1 MTTPAPGEES
11 STTVRQAVEADL
23 LAIQRIERESFPQ
36 PWPYEAFRR
45 FLGEDGFLVCEAGGA
60 VAGYVVADS
69 MPNYGRPLGHVKDIA
84 VHPEYRGRGLG
95 RLLLGRALGVLE
107 ADGAST
113 VKLEVRAG
121 NEPALALYREFGFEH
136 RRTVHRYYADGE
148 DALVMVRE
156 SD

>member
-1 MTTPAPGEES
+1 VTTPAPRDGA
-11 STTVRQAVEADL
+11 STAVRQAIEADL

-45 FLGEDGFLVCEAGGA
+45 FLGEEGFLVCEQDGA

-95 RLLLGRALGVLE
+95 RLLLRRALGVLD
-107 ADGAST
+107 AAGART

-121 NEPALALYREFGFEH
+121 NDTAIGLYRAFGFEH
-136 RRTVHRYYADGE
+136 RRTVPRYYADGE

-156 SD
+156 AD